1 MYKVPDSKGSH
12 LPFNN
17 GHQMPNTTFNNFTE
31 GNQRKIGMSVN
42 SGVHLQEQNHIPG
55 AASTR
60 EKPEIPS
67 F

>member
-1 MYKVPDSKGSH
+1 VADSKGHVPFSH
-12 LPFNN
+12 QL
-17 GHQMPNTTFNNFTE
+17 PNTTFNNFTE
-31 GNQRKIGMSVN
+31 GNHRKIGMSVN
-42 SGVHLQEQNHIPG
+42 SGVHLQEQSHIPG